1 MGHTHVLLI
10 QHARSVQIQIQIQ
23 NRANST
29 PSPVLYIS
37 SVPYYFL
44 YCVHRMSL
52 YPAQAAGRSIGQ
64 GQGPERKT
72 RTRIH
77 RPRSTIR
84 QAKAEPVDSNTGQ
97 SSSLVDRPSSPSAPY
112 ARPSIPSKRP
122 HLTPHAW
129 STAAPARTTTPSLPA
144 TALPSRLDSAPEV
157 HSRTAAP
164 ALSDPRNPN
173 TSGFFGVWQQIADS
187 G

>member
-1 MGHTHVLLI
+1 MGMAHGSYSRPI
-10 QHARSVQIQIQIQ
+10 NSARSVQIQIQ

-37 SVPYYFL
+37 SVSYYFL
-44 YCVHRMSL
+44 YRVHRMSLL

-64 GQGPERKT
+64 GQGPQGKT

-84 QAKAEPVDSNTGQ
+84 LLGRSQPQSRLTRTQARAAAWLTLLPNA
-97 SSSLVDRPSSPSAPY
+97 PPSARY
-112 ARPSIPSKRP
+112 ARPSIPTRAE
-122 HLTPHAW
+122 HGCTCAHHHI
-129 STAAPARTTTPSLPA
+129 AACHGAAFA
-144 TALPSRLDSAPEV
+144 TRFGGPRSN
-157 HSRTAAP
+157 SRTAAP
-164 ALSDPRNPN
+164 APSDPRNPN